1 MRKRRSIKA
10 GLPPGSMVYVGKD
23 VVDPPRITH
32 ISYDEEGCK
41 TQELPDFN
49 EAHFSTTKEKYNWIN
64 ITGLSN
70 VQLIKN
76 IGDYFKLHVLTQE
89 DILNTEQ
96 RAKLESYESYTYIV
110 LKMLYYDKDKRT
122 INGEQLSIVLIGNTL
137 ITFQE
142 FRRDAFDGVRERI
155 KTAGTRIRKNKV
167 DFLAYALMDAVIDN
181 YFLIMEQMGDNID
194 ELEVTILNN
203 PNQQV
208 MKQLYAL
215 KRNIVLMRKSVWPL
229 REVVSSME
237 RMDKFVFH
245 SNTKV
250 FIRDLYDHTIQVLDS
265 NESMRDIVTG
275 LVDIYLTTI
284 NNNMSSVMKVL
295 TIISTIFIPLTF
307 IAGVYGMNFL
317 FMPELEWRWSYP
329 VILVVMVTIAIG
341 MILFFKN
348 KKWL

>member
-1 MRKRRSIKA
+1 
-10 GLPPGSMVYVGKD
+10 
-23 VVDPPRITH
+23 
-32 ISYDEEGCK
+32 
-41 TQELPDFN
+41 
-49 EAHFSTTKEKYNWIN
+49 
-64 ITGLSN
+64 
-70 VQLIKN
+70 
-76 IGDYFKLHVLTQE
+76 
-89 DILNTEQ
+89 
-96 RAKLESYESYTYIV
+96 
-110 LKMLYYDKDKRT
+110 
-122 INGEQLSIVLIGNTL
+122 
-137 ITFQE
+137 
-142 FRRDAFDGVRERI
+142 
-155 KTAGTRIRKNKV
+155 
-167 DFLAYALMDAVIDN
+167 
-181 YFLIMEQMGDNID
+181 MEQMGDNID

>member
-1 MRKRRSIKA
+1 MKNRRSQKA
-10 GLPPGSMVYVGKD
+10 GLPPGSMVYVGK
-23 VVDPPRITH
+23 VVAEPPHITH
-32 ISYDEEGCK
+32 ISYDKEASK
-41 TQELPDFN
+41 TQEMSDFN
-49 EAHFSTTKEKYNWIN
+49 EAHFSTTKDKYNWIN
-64 ITGLSN
+64 ITGLSD

-96 RAKLESYESYTYIV
+96 RAKLESYDSYTYIV

-122 INGEQLSIVLIGNTL
+122 IKSEQLSIILTENTL

-142 FRRDAFDGVRERI
+142 FKGDVFDGVRERI
-155 KTAGTRIRKNKV
+155 KTAGTRIRKNEV

-181 YFLIMEQMGDNID
+181 YFLIIEQMGDNID
-194 ELEVTILNN
+194 ELEASILNN

-208 MKQLYAL
+208 MVQLYAL
-215 KRNIVLMRKSVWPL
+215 KRNVVLLRKSVWPL

-237 RMDKFVFH
+237 RTDEFVIH

-250 FIRDLYDHTIQVLDS
+250 FIRDLYDHTIQVLDT
-265 NESMRDIVTG
+265 NESMRDIVNG

-329 VILVVMVTIAIG
+329 IILVVMLTISIG
-341 MILFFKN
+341 MILFFKK